1 VFRRFITAVLIISYL
16 ATGAAGTAHA
26 HAKQSPD
33 HGARPHVHLDW
44 LTQLFGDS
52 VRPRADEEPA
62 HHHHHHHGH
71 DHGDHGHHHHDDGN
85 GDSNDD
91 SGEKPDSPVPAGDF
105 GDDHDSTCIYIADGA
120 LGVTLSKSLGD
131 LGWVVAQIAVL
142 GVTAGNT
149 NDLFLLRPQRAH
161 APPGAQCAGADL
173 ILKLRTLRI

>member
-16 ATGAAGTAHA
+16 ATGFAGMTHA
-26 HAKQSPD
+26 HAAQSPD

-52 VRPRADEEPA
+52 VRPAADPEPA
-62 HHHHHHHGH
+62 HHHHHGH
-71 DHGDHGHHHHDDGN
+71 DHGGHEHHHDHDGH
-85 GDSNDD
+85 GDSHDD
-91 SGEKPDSPVPAGDF
+91 SGEEPDESPIPFGDF
-105 GDDHDSTCIYIADGA
+105 GDDHDATCSFLADGA
-120 LGVTLSKSLGD
+120 LVVAAAKSLSE

-142 GVTAGNT
+142 DVVADKT
-149 NDLFLLRPQRAH
+149 NAPSVFRPQRAH